1 MRTGGHGRGTVHLA
15 GASAEIVESER
26 ACWDGRYAERPFVLL
41 AQQSGFDPT
50 RAPPGKHTAWAYCH
64 VPYGSPKDVRGPIDA
79 QIERFAPGFRDRI
92 IAETARGPAD
102 LQRSN
107 ADLAGGDISAGA
119 SQLTRLL
126 RPLPYSTPVPW
137 LYLCSAATAPGPGV
151 HGMCGHRAARTALRR
166 RDPSFEG

>member
-79 QIERFAPGFRDRI
+79 QIERFAPGFRDLI
-92 IAETARGPAD
+92 I
-102 LQRSN
+102 
-107 ADLAGGDISAGA
+107 
-119 SQLTRLL
+119 
-126 RPLPYSTPVPW
+126 
-137 LYLCSAATAPGPGV
+137 AATARVLPSSNGATRTSP
-151 HGMCGHRAARTALRR
+151 AATSRR
-166 RDPSFEG
+166 VPVT

>member
-1 MRTGGHGRGTVHLA
+1 MGHLGGA
-15 GASAEIVESER
+15 PAEIVESER

-41 AQQSGFDPT
+41 AQQSVFDAT

-92 IAETARGPAD
+92 IAATARGPAD

-107 ADLAGGDISAGA
+107 ANLAGGDISAGA
-119 SQLTRLL
+119 TAPPPPL
-126 RPLPYSTPVPW
+126 RPPPHP
-137 LYLCSAATAPGPGV
+137 APAPPG
-151 HGMCGHRAARTALRR
+151 
-166 RDPSFEG
+166 S

>member
-1 MRTGGHGRGTVHLA
+1 MVHLG
-15 GASAEIVESER
+15 GAPAEIVESER

-41 AQQSGFDPT
+41 AQQSVFDAT

-92 IAETARGPAD
+92 IAATARGPAD

-107 ADLAGGDISAGA
+107 ANLAGGDISAGA
-119 SQLTRLL
+119 SYLTRLL
-126 RPLPYSTPVPW
+126 RPLPYSLPVPW
-137 LYLCSAATAPGPGV
+137 VYLCSAATAPGPGV

-166 RDPSFEG
+166 RDPAFEG